1 MSVCYV
7 CLEDAGLD
15 FISCRRGRR
24 FLLVGVAL
32 AAKPEQVVSALFGRA
47 DLAVLGADMLSWLSL
62 RFHSWWSWSEA
73 AFLSLPFV
81 VQFAAGFLFLCGLV
95 WALWYFSIFTLIIYG
110 AWVALKGI
118 GWCFVSFWEWISD
131 LFSFD

>member
-1 MSVCYV
+1 MFA
-7 CLEDAGLD
+7 LKMLGW
-15 FISCRRGRR
+15 I
-24 FLLVGVAL
+24 LLVVVVAAVSYL
-32 AAKPEQVVSALFGRA
+32 LGLIWPPEQVVSALFGRA

-73 AFLSLPFV
+73 AFLALPFV